1 MPPPLSDGAV
11 TYADGTKATV
21 DQMAQDVTAFL
32 AWAGEPKM
40 EERKHL
46 GFLVMVY
53 LALFAVLLYLV
64 KRRIWGRHE

>member
-1 MPPPLSDGAV
+1 M

-21 DQMAQDVTAFL
+21 DQMAQDVAAFL

-53 LALFAVLLYLV
+53 LAVFAVLLYLV
-64 KRRIWGRHE
+64 KRRIWGRHEQ